1 MEHRPSAELRAVA
14 AGALLAAA
22 LLGAPSPS
30 GAADV
35 PELSVEAGTASYDS
49 DTGDSSDSSWGVVG
63 IDWGDRFRLRAEL
76 PWIRLEGGASPP
88 GAGLGPISP
97 PPSGRRQRQGQASNP
112 GQGPAAGP
120 GAGAAA
126 STLDPTLAAASDPAP
141 TSSVSGLGDVRI
153 GAFYRLAGGGVRLYR
168 LDLGATAKLPTAD
181 EEEGLGTG
189 ELDWRL
195 GLSGEYRFWSLTLFG
210 GAGYNRLGD
219 PPGVV
224 LEDVVDGFVG
234 VESQPLAERFLLS
247 GWLEGNPEV
256 IDGAGET
263 VALGVGLRTL
273 GEVRFELQGTIGL
286 SDAAED
292 FRISAGISFGLR
304 PPVAGTSGVRR

>member
-1 MEHRPSAELRAVA
+1 
-14 AGALLAAA
+14 
-22 LLGAPSPS
+22 
-30 GAADV
+30 
-35 PELSVEAGTASYDS
+35 
-49 DTGDSSDSSWGVVG
+49 
-63 IDWGDRFRLRAEL
+63 
-76 PWIRLEGGASPP
+76 
-88 GAGLGPISP
+88 
-97 PPSGRRQRQGQASNP
+97 
-112 GQGPAAGP
+112 
-120 GAGAAA
+120 
-126 STLDPTLAAASDPAP
+126 
-141 TSSVSGLGDVRI
+141 
-153 GAFYRLAGGGVRLYR
+153 VRLYR

-224 LEDVVDGFVG
+224 FEDVVDGFVG

-256 IDGAGET
+256 IDGAGEV
-263 VALGVGLRTL
+263 VALGVGLRTV
-273 GEVRFELQGTIGL
+273 GKVRFELQGTIGL

-292 FRISAGISFGLR
+292 FRISAGVSFGLR